1 MMKSP
6 AFGWNRAWANIEIRL
21 AQHSRKLWMTIMIT
35 RLSWT
40 KAVQMSW
47 LFIGVSLKSV
57 RANRF
62 VVSLAGREVSP

>member
-1 MMKSP
+1 
-6 AFGWNRAWANIEIRL
+6 
-21 AQHSRKLWMTIMIT
+21 MIT